1 MKTIKYTAF
10 ILVFLFIGSCATLTR
25 HFDSVERDEFL
36 NKFSLINNEIL
47 GELKYDNQYL
57 DLRTL
62 GLDNYPDLFDR
73 VDLTG
78 DYKRVVKFV
87 QNNTSK
93 LKFVVQQNTFI
104 ICVRS
109 DDYDL
114 SLCDDASTPGPTPD
128 RVDIGKP
135 RRTID
140 ELYGDLVGDLPQ
152 N

>member
-25 HFDSVERDEFL
+25 HLDLVERDEFL
-36 NKFSLINNEIL
+36 NKFSLVNNEIL

-62 GLDNYPDLFDR
+62 GLDNYPDLFAK
-73 VDLTG
+73 VDLTE
-78 DYKRVVKFV
+78 DYKRVVEFV
-87 QNNTSK
+87 QNNTSE
-93 LKFVVQQNTFI
+93 LKFVVHQNTFI
-104 ICVRS
+104 ICIRS

-114 SLCDDASTPGPTPD
+114 SLCDDASTPDPTPD
-128 RVDIGKP
+128 RVDIGKH
-135 RRTID
+135 RQTID
-140 ELYGDLVGDLPQ
+140 ELYGDLVSDLPQ

>member
-10 ILVFLFIGSCATLTR
+10 ILVLFFIGSCAMLTR
-25 HFDSVERDEFL
+25 HLDPVERDEFL
-36 NKFSLINNEIL
+36 TKFSLVNNEIL

-73 VDLTG
+73 VDLTE

-104 ICVRS
+104 ICIRS
-109 DDYDL
+109 DNYDL
-114 SLCDDASTPGPTPD
+114 SLCDDASTPDPTPD
-128 RVDIGKP
+128 RVDIGNP
-135 RRTID
+135 RQTID
-140 ELYGDLVGDLPQ
+140 ELYEDIVGDLSQ

>member
-10 ILVFLFIGSCATLTR
+10 ILVFLLIGSCATLTR
-25 HFDSVERDEFL
+25 HLDPVERDEFL
-36 NKFSLINNEIL
+36 NKFSLVNNEIL
-47 GELKYDNQYL
+47 GELKYDNQNL

-62 GLDNYPDLFDR
+62 GLDNYPDLFVR
-73 VDLTG
+73 VDLTE

-104 ICVRS
+104 ICIRS

-114 SLCDDASTPGPTPD
+114 SLCDDASTPDPTPD
-128 RVDIGKP
+128 RVDIDKP
-135 RRTID
+135 LLTID
-140 ELYGDLVGDLPQ
+140 ELYEDLVGDSPQ